1 MKMMQ
6 CRFQFN
12 YLFVRENIILNSKTE
27 INMILSRVTI
37 ILYFSKHTLPYFLS
51 FYLSFNAF
59 VSHSTTFYYL

>member
-27 INMILSRVTI
+27 INMILSRVTFM
-37 ILYFSKHTLPYFLS
+37 LYFS
-51 FYLSFNAF
+51 
-59 VSHSTTFYYL
+59 